1 MSFISTWIMQIVIFI
16 LIATIIELLLPNNSM
31 KRYVNIVV
39 GLLLLLIFSKPLM
52 LVFSLDVNSSIKS
65 IEQGLSLESNQT
77 INQENIYLKQK
88 NEIQAEQDAYILN
101 EIKQQLIQRG
111 NLALVDQFTLKIIE
125 VEFSFIEASLL
136 DSENIDQVTVHLID
150 ERDLSEVRQVEPIR
164 INPEQLEEKKEHK
177 QLSEIKNVIAT
188 AWDIEVE
195 MLTLVIEGGTS

>member
-1 MSFISTWIMQIVIFI
+1 MQIVIFI